1 MSSMQS
7 ELTELALQ
15 LIGRKNKVSFRPT
28 QLAAGEMAEEDD
40 DEGTEPS
47 QRMHMKFHITT
58 QEMNEQTVWSVAPKK
73 KATGKQIYYLHGG
86 TYVDGF
92 TNQHWYFV
100 ANLVERLRC
109 TVTAPDYPLALDHDV
124 HDALE
129 MVIPLYRELVETA
142 DASNLT
148 LMGDSAGG
156 GMSLAL
162 AQWLR
167 NEDIKQPS
175 NLFLLSPWLDV
186 TMTNPDIS
194 RVVKIDDSSSEI
206 QELRQRGKMYA
217 GKTDPTNY
225 IVSPIYGSLDH
236 LAPITLLVGMNDV
249 FVADCRKLKAKADAE
264 GIALDYRE
272 FEGST
277 DS

>member
-47 QRMHMKFHITT
+47 RRMHMKFHITT

-109 TVTAPDYPLALDHDV
+109 TVTAPDYPLAPDHDV

-156 GMSLAL
+156 GMGLAL

>member
-15 LIGRKNKVSFRPT
+15 LMGRKNKVSFRPT
-28 QLAAGEMAEEDD
+28 QLAAREIAEEEDE
-40 DEGTEPS
+40 EGTALS
-47 QRMHMKFHITT
+47 RRMHMKFHITT
-58 QEMNEQTVWSVAPKK
+58 QEMNEQTVWSIAPKE
-73 KATGKQIYYLHGG
+73 KATDKHIYYLHGG

-92 TNQHWYFV
+92 TNQHWYLV

-109 TVTAPDYPLALDHDV
+109 TVTAPDYPLAPDHDV

-129 MVIPLYRELVETA
+129 MVIPLYRELVQTA

-167 NEDIKQPS
+167 NEDVKQPS
-175 NLFLLSPWLDV
+175 NLFLFSPWLDV
-186 TMTNPDIS
+186 TMTNPEIS

-206 QELRQRGKMYA
+206 QELKQRGKMYA

-236 LAPITLLVGMNDV
+236 LAPITLLVGMNNV

>member
-1 MSSMQS
+1 MQS

-47 QRMHMKFHITT
+47 RRMHMKFHITT

>member
-47 QRMHMKFHITT
+47 RRMHMKFHITT

-73 KATGKQIYYLHGG
+73 KATGKQIYYLHGR

-92 TNQHWYFV
+92 TNQHWYLV

-109 TVTAPDYPLALDHDV
+109 TVTAPDYPLAPDHDV

-186 TMTNPDIS
+186 TMTNPGIS

>member
-28 QLAAGEMAEEDD
+28 QLAAREMAEEEDE
-40 DEGTEPS
+40 EGTEPS
-47 QRMHMKFHITT
+47 RRMHMKFHITT
-58 QEMNEQTVWSVAPKK
+58 QEMNEQTVWSIAPKE
-73 KATGKQIYYLHGG
+73 KATDKHIYYLHGG

-92 TNQHWYFV
+92 TNQHWYLV

-109 TVTAPDYPLALDHDV
+109 TVTAPDYPLAPDHDV

-186 TMTNPDIS
+186 TMTNPEIS

-217 GKTDPTNY
+217 GKTDPRNY

-249 FVADCRKLKAKADAE
+249 FIADCRKLKAKAGAE

-272 FEGST
+272 FEGSA
-277 DS
+277 DI

>member
-47 QRMHMKFHITT
+47 RRMHMKFHITT

-156 GMSLAL
+156 GMGLAL

-186 TMTNPDIS
+186 TMTNPEIS

-225 IVSPIYGSLDH
+225 IVSPIYGSLVH

-277 DS
+277 DI

>member
-1 MSSMQS
+1 LSRSQK
-7 ELTELALQ
+7 ELVKVILP
-15 LIGRKNKVSFRPT
+15 LIEAEKKVDLRPRPFV
-28 QLAAGEMAEEDD
+28 EED
-40 DEGTEPS
+40 TEPS
-47 QRMHMKFHITT
+47 RKMHLKYHFTV
-58 QEMNEQTVWSVAPKK
+58 QEMNEQSVWSIAPKDK
-73 KATGKQIYYLHGG
+73 VTDKHIYYLHGG
-86 TYVDGF
+86 TYIDGF
-92 TNQHWYFV
+92 TDQHWHLI

-109 TVTAPDYPLALDHDV
+109 TVTAPDYPLAPDHDV

>member
-47 QRMHMKFHITT
+47 RRMHMKFHITT